1 MVDILGQAAWHGSIP
16 LALFVAAPVVYWLR
30 GSWLPTRIA
39 AAALLAVAVFL
50 TLITFGWAVVLRDG
64 LGPDMVETDGLL
76 ALRRSL
82 ADLSVRWLLIAASLA
97 AAGLLL
103 AFVSSRSRSARGV
116 NVG

>member
-1 MVDILGQAAWHGSIP
+1 MVDILGQAAWFGSIP
-16 LALFVAAPVVYWLR
+16 LALLVAALVFYWLR
-30 GSWLPTRIA
+30 GSWLPTRIT
-39 AAALLAVAVFL
+39 AAALLAAAVFL
-50 TLITFGWAVVLRDG
+50 ALITFGLAVAFRDG
-64 LGPDMVETDGLL
+64 LGPDMVKTHGLL

-103 AFVSSRSRSARGV
+103 ALVSTRNRSVRGA